1 MRYNVIAIAR
11 TLGAGGEEI
20 GRQLAAAESGLRY
33 VDDEII
39 DRAAVL
45 AGVTADE
52 MARAE
57 KRKGLIERI
66 FESFAYTGIS
76 AGVAATSDVSELPG
90 YEKLIVDV
98 IHQTAAA
105 GNAVIVAHGAAIAL
119 GDMPGILRVLVTA
132 SPATRAARLVADGNS
147 KSAARKMVEESDAS
161 RADFLQRFYKLEY
174 EESTH
179 YDLVINTDHLG
190 VEEASKLIRVLF
202 KPE

>member
-20 GRQLAAAESGLRY
+20 GRQLAAEFGLRY

-39 DRAAVL
+39 GRAAVL

-57 KRKGLIERI
+57 MRKGLIERI
-66 FESFAYTGIS
+66 FESFAHTGVGT
-76 AGVAATSDVSELPG
+76 GVAATSTLSEAPG

-105 GNAVIVAHGAAIAL
+105 GQAVIVAHGAAIAL
-119 GDMPGILRVLVTA
+119 GDTSGVLRVLVTA
-132 SPATRAARLVADGNS
+132 SPSTRAARLVADGHG
-147 KSAARKMVEESDAS
+147 KSAARKMVEDSDTG
-161 RADFLQRFYKLEY
+161 RADFFRRFYKLEY
-174 EESTH
+174 GEPTH
-179 YDLVINTDHLG
+179 YDLVINTDRLSAADAAG
-190 VEEASKLIRVLF
+190 LVGDLVRG
-202 KPE
+202 